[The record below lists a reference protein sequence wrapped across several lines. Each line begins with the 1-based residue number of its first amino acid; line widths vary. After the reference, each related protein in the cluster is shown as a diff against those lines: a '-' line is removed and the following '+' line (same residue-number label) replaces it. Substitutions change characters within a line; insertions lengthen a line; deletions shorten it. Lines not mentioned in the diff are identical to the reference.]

1 MYCTKTSC
9 VVELATAAC
18 NAGYQKH
25 VKTLSTKSSK
35 SARFSLCKSFR
46 WNQDCNPVSLVGD
59 ATYPFE
65 TFTLPSFASTKRKS
79 RFHLNIVWLCLS
91 NPLQET
97 MRNQNQKNAT
107 LLHMSLHRLNAWGNT
122 PEQTLARGSESS
134 WSKTEARE
142 TFGHLNTIN
151 GDIKKSVTLILH
163 DQWRA
168 VFHWFSKSDKYIFT
182 SKKLL
187 PKCQLPRIP

>member
-1 MYCTKTSC
+1 MRKCDSSC
-9 VVELATAAC
+9 FET
-18 NAGYQKH
+18 Y
-25 VKTLSTKSSK
+25 
-35 SARFSLCKSFR
+35 
-46 WNQDCNPVSLVGD
+46 

-65 TFTLPSFASTKRKS
+65 TFTLPSFASTKIKS